1 MIDTYTTSAEI
12 VQGNDRI
19 IKTEF
24 NINLLG
30 HIVTDAINA
39 QAYNSKKSYS
49 KAAVKVTTEVVG
61 NINDI

>member
-1 MIDTYTTSAEI
+1 MTSAEI

-24 NINLLG
+24 QINLLG
-30 HIVTDAINA
+30 HIITDTVNA
-39 QAYNSKKSYS
+39 QAYNSKKYFS
-49 KAAVKVTTEVVG
+49 KASVKVTGEVVG

>member
-1 MIDTYTTSAEI
+1 MIISIDFETYSECDIRSA
-12 VQGNDRI
+12 G
-19 IKTEF
+19 
-24 NINLLG
+24 
-30 HIVTDAINA
+30 AYAYNA